1 VTTTR
6 LNRESFAWLFVI
18 GLVAV
23 TDAWWTRALLSPDGA
38 AYLDLADA
46 LRRGEWGSVLQGYW
60 SPLYPLL
67 AAAARSVASAVGGDP
82 LAAVHLLNAGLV
94 IVGGALVHRLIVTRH
109 ERQGGRSALPA
120 ALWLRC
126 SWAAFAICSLV
137 YARVDS
143 VTPDLLLLVV
153 MVAVLDEL
161 LRHGVERP
169 VRLGLLLGATFL
181 VKTSS
186 WPWLIVTWAWLASPW
201 GARAPRRAMVRGAS
215 ATLAVVLA
223 WLVPLSAKSG
233 RPTLGSTGRLN
244 ACWFLRDCDGQSPD
258 THRGE
263 HARYATL
270 TTSLGGSVTYARF
283 AATPGSAATYEPWTD
298 PTAWAEGVRTQHESP
313 LAFGALVGVV
323 LDNLA
328 DALRYLGVYLYLAAL
343 APALLWWVV
352 ARPRMAWDDDARLAL
367 GAAVV
372 GAVGIAQFVAVQVQP
387 RLMAPFAWLHVAG
400 LLAWMLVASAP
411 PAHDAGGEGGRTG
424 AEKRRGARGRTDDTA
439 PPARD
444 PSTGMAAALA
454 WLPVVAVLAA
464 ITLVLRGDRT
474 NAASDSSYRAELRDA
489 STRASSGRTPRAVVV
504 VGDAFPLVAHAKA
517 LDLVI
522 VAQLLPASA
531 ATLDAIDPRERQ
543 RLLQQAG
550 NGTADVAWQRQP
562 DGRVRVT
569 ALR

>member
-1 VTTTR
+1 MGRHT
-6 LNRESFAWLFVI
+6 
-18 GLVAV
+18 
-23 TDAWWTRALLSPDGA
+23 WTSP
-38 AYLDLADA
+38 DA

-67 AAAARSVASAVGGDP
+67 AAATRSVASAVGGDP

-169 VRLGLLLGATFL
+169 VRLGLLLGATFM

-201 GARAPRRAMVRGAS
+201 GARAPRRAMVRGAI
-215 ATLAVVLA
+215 ATLAVMLA

-270 TTSLGGSVTYARF
+270 TTSQGGSATYARF
-283 AATPGSAATYEPWTD
+283 AAAAGSAATYEPWTD

-313 LAFGALVGVV
+313 LALGALVGVV
-323 LDNLA
+323 LDNVA
-328 DALRYLGVYLYLAAL
+328 DALRYLGVYLFLAAL

-367 GAAVV
+367 RRGGRGCGGYRAVRGRAGATAPHGTIRVAARGGTAGVDARGQRPAGSRRGGGRWSHRGGEAARRPRANGRHRPTRSRPVDGDGRRARMAPRGGGAGRDHAGAA
-372 GAVGIAQFVAVQVQP
+372 GG
-387 RLMAPFAWLHVAG
+387 
-400 LLAWMLVASAP
+400 
-411 PAHDAGGEGGRTG
+411 PA
-424 AEKRRGARGRTDDTA
+424 
-439 PPARD
+439 
-444 PSTGMAAALA
+444 
-454 WLPVVAVLAA
+454 
-464 ITLVLRGDRT
+464 
-474 NAASDSSYRAELRDA
+474 
-489 STRASSGRTPRAVVV
+489 RTPRATRRIARNCATPPRAPVR
-504 VGDAFPLVAHAKA
+504 DA
-517 LDLVI
+517 
-522 VAQLLPASA
+522 
-531 ATLDAIDPRERQ
+531 R
-543 RLLQQAG
+543 
-550 NGTADVAWQRQP
+550 
-562 DGRVRVT
+562 RVRWSWWVT
-569 ALR
+569 PSRSWRTPRRSTS